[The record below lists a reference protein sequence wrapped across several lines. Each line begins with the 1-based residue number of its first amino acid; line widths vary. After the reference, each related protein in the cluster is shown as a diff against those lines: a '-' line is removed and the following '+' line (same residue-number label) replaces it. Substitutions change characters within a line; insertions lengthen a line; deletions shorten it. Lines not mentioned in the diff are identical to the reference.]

1 MFHCP
6 YCHGYELNLGR
17 IGVIATGPMSVHQ
30 AQFLPEWGEV
40 TFLTNGALTLDDANR
55 ESLRRRGVTI
65 EETPIERIEGDAEVL
80 LADGRR
86 LSFAGLFTA
95 SRCIPATPV
104 AEGMGC
110 AMMETPMGIQIQ
122 TGETKETSVPGVF
135 ACGDVARVPHSVS
148 LAVGDGA
155 WAGVHLHRSLVWPDD

>member
-1 MFHCP
+1 M
-6 YCHGYELNLGR
+6 GR
-17 IGVIATGPMSVHQ
+17 GH
-30 AQFLPEWGEV
+30 LPDQR
-40 TFLTNGALTLDDANR
+40 ARALDDANR

-110 AMMETPMGIQIQ
+110 AMTETPMGIQIQ

-155 WAGVHLHRSLVWPDD
+155 WAGVHLHRSLVWPED